1 MLVWQ
6 LILHQVTKNLALMLQ
21 QSKWLCLLVV
31 LSSEEGEE
39 GLGSLPAM
47 REDHFTTFRK
57 EKTNTEPNLQS
68 RSEQRKKTI
77 TILSISSTVK
87 NSISVLLQI
96 TRL

>member
-31 LSSEEGEE
+31 LSSVEGE
-39 GLGSLPAM
+39 GLGSPPAI
-47 REDHFTTFRK
+47 REDHFTSFRK

-68 RSEQRKKTI
+68 RSEQRKRTI

>member
-6 LILHQVTKNLALMLQ
+6 LILHQVIKNLALMLQ
-21 QSKWLCLLVV
+21 QSKSLCLLVV
-31 LSSEEGEE
+31 LSSVEGEE
-39 GLGSLPAM
+39 GLGSPPAI
-47 REDHFTTFRK
+47 REDHFTSFGK
-57 EKTNTEPNLQS
+57 EKTNTET
-68 RSEQRKKTI
+68 SEQRKKTI